1 MHFSIGLSFDALLI
15 LGAEVAENVREFT
28 TSEEHRILVH
38 RPGGSASDRDTW
50 EICIRPERIGIDAVG
65 SARDGAG
72 PVNRLSG
79 TVRDIAPLG
88 AVIHLVIEL
97 EGGRRITATERYLG
111 QPLEQAGKPIDL
123 DFRPEDCI
131 IVPADS

>member
-1 MHFSIGLSFDALLI
+1 M
-15 LGAEVAENVREFT
+15 
-28 TSEEHRILVH
+28 
-38 RPGGSASDRDTW
+38 
-50 EICIRPERIGIDAVG
+50 
-65 SARDGAG
+65 
-72 PVNRLSG
+72 
-79 TVRDIAPLG
+79 RDIAHLG

-97 EGGRRITATERYLG
+97 EGGRRITATEQYPG